1 MTVNFKEFM
10 EIARQAKALDVLETW
25 DENTFNAYTEEFGSM
40 TKEAAIDLC
49 YFLEAVSQEEQA
61 AGEYF
66 SRRQGLTK
74 PHLSGILIIEKQRSV
89 LNVYYSGYFY
99 W

>member
-1 MTVNFKEFM
+1 MTISFKEFM

-25 DENTFNAYTEEFGSM
+25 DENTFNAYAEEFGPM

-66 SRRQGLTK
+66 SRR
-74 PHLSGILIIEKQRSV
+74 
-89 LNVYYSGYFY
+89 
-99 W
+99 

>member
-10 EIARQAKALDVLETW
+10 EIARQVKALDVLETW
-25 DENTFNAYTEEFGSM
+25 DENIFNVYTEEFGPM

-49 YFLEAVSQEEQA
+49 HFLETISQEEQV

-66 SRRQGLTK
+66 SRR
-74 PHLSGILIIEKQRSV
+74 
-89 LNVYYSGYFY
+89 
-99 W
+99 